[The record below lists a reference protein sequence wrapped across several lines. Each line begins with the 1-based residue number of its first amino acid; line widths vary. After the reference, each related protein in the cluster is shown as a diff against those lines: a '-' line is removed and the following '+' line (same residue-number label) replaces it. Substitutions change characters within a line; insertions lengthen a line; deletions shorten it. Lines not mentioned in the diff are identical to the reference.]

1 MIFVVLE
8 SLPMKFNNLLH
19 PVVSIAVPLLLL
31 SCQQLSRMGGESS
44 RILTEVGPDGSKVK
58 IVKNSRPVLLSFKEL
73 RTLAENPHPGG
84 KVEGKLD
91 ELLKTPYIDNS
102 VYFRSGIPEARVYDE
117 LGPSIRVSTWN
128 VEKSVRAYEAGEA
141 LASASAFEK
150 MLRPEYRGE
159 TSAHAEA
166 LRQRAV
172 LAASD
177 VFLFQEMDIGH
188 CRSGYLFAAQYLARK
203 LKMNF
208 VYAPQQLEIDPVHLG
223 LDHIHFENGDV
234 DAAAC
239 RRLVGNSATY
249 RGVFGVAVLSRYPI
263 KNVQLFQLKEQ
274 PYDWYTGEIKKPDFL
289 ERGRR
294 KGAKALFE
302 FQPIREVKVGGRA
315 FTRVDLHVPGLPLNT
330 LTIINIHLEIKTTP
344 KNRELQLKEILSYMK
359 DIKNPVVMA
368 GDFNSSAA
376 DVSST
381 SVARFSKNT
390 TSDPQ
395 NLLAA
400 GLFAADITGVG
411 QVKRAVNGLK
421 NFRNPLAWDIPV
433 LLPNKTKGLFSLVKN
448 YRFDDGGAFDF
459 RGDRAN
465 SALGNAGELSNSN
478 QRHGAKGFTFTH
490 SLPRTIGVIGQNRLD
505 WIFVKSF
512 LTSPEQKDGPYRLA
526 PHFGETLGL
535 MNLAVEK
542 PFSDHHPIT
551 TVLPL
556 NEPSS

>member
-1 MIFVVLE
+1 MMRL
-8 SLPMKFNNLLH
+8 NHLLH
-19 PVVSIAVPLLLL
+19 PVIPLALPLLLL
-31 SCQQLSRMGGESS
+31 SCQQFSS
-44 RILTEVGPDGSKVK
+44 PSEGRIITEVGPNGEKFNV
-58 IVKNSRPVLLSFKEL
+58 VKNSRPALLSFKEL

-84 KVEGKLD
+84 KVESKLD
-91 ELLKTPYIDNS
+91 TLLKTPYIDNS
-102 VYFRSGIPEARVYDE
+102 VYFKSGIPEARDYDK
-117 LGPSIRVSTWN
+117 LGPSLRVSTWN
-128 VEKSVRAYEAGEA
+128 VEKSVRAFEVGKA
-141 LASASAFEK
+141 LTSASEFES

-177 VFLFQEMDIGH
+177 VLLFQEMDIGH

-203 LKMNF
+203 LNMNF

-223 LDHIHFENGDV
+223 LDHITFENGDV

-249 RGVFGVAVLSRYPI
+249 RGVFGVAVLSKYPV

-294 KGAKALFE
+294 KGAQALFE
-302 FQPIREVKVGGRA
+302 FQPIREVKVGGRS

-344 KNRELQLKEILSYMK
+344 KKREAQLKEILSYMK

-368 GDFNSSAA
+368 GDFNSSATN
-376 DVSST
+376 VSST
-381 SVARFSKNT
+381 SVGRFAKNT
-390 TSDPQ
+390 TTDPQ

-400 GLFAADITGVG
+400 GLLAANVTGVG

-421 NFRNPLAWDIPV
+421 NYRNPLAWDIPV
-433 LLPNKTKGLFSLVKN
+433 ILPNKTKGLFDLVEN
-448 YRFDDGGAFDF
+448 YRFADGGAFDF
-459 RGDRAN
+459 RGDSAR
-465 SALGNAGELSNSN
+465 SALGTAGKLSNSN

-490 SLPRTIGVIGQNRLD
+490 ALPRTIGVIGQNRLD

-512 LTSPEQKDGPYRLA
+512 LTSPNPKDGPYRFA

-551 TVLPL
+551 VLLPL
-556 NEPSS
+556 NEPTL